1 MWEPVFPGK
10 MELRGQTP
18 RRCLMPI
25 PTNDAAP
32 HLAGVFNPMGI
43 LTHGTNSELDGSGW
57 LIGARSSLK
66 NCSLEAV
73 EPVTKV
79 RPQWGT
85 RRAAIGAA
93 AAHRRCAFSHTLQE
107 GNFGFQAHQEAAG
120 ASLHPARRHPDV
132 GGCGT
137 ATECRAGW

>member
-93 AAHRRCAFSHTLQE
+93 RRASTMRFIITLQE
-107 GNFGFQAHQEAAG
+107 GNLPFK
-120 ASLHPARRHPDV
+120 PIRK
-132 GGCGT
+132 
-137 ATECRAGW
+137 